1 MALVK
6 ICGLTDPGMVRV
18 AAEAGADWVGFVLF
32 EKSPR
37 NVLTSGAGALDAAE
51 ELCRFADDLGV
62 ASVVLLVNPDDAL
75 FEGVLHDV
83 APTAIQLHGQETAD
97 KVMRHWRDAQGVC
110 ELWKAVSIASE
121 DDLTDLD
128 QWPAD
133 RLLLDAKPPEDSAL
147 PGGNGEV
154 MDWSLL
160 DGLTLDKPWLL
171 AGGLTA
177 HNVAAAIAATDAP
190 AVDVSSGV
198 ERAPGVKDED
208 KIRAF
213 IDAAKSA

>member
-18 AAEAGADWVGFVLF
+18 AADAGADWVGFVLF
-32 EKSPR
+32 PKSPR
-37 NVLTSGAGALDAAE
+37 NILGSGADALDAAE

-62 ASVVLLVNPDDAL
+62 ASVILMVDPHEAL
-75 FEGVLHDV
+75 FARVLRDV
-83 APTAIQLHGQETAD
+83 GPGAIQLHGNETPEQL
-97 KVMRHWRDAQGVC
+97 MRHWRDSDGIC
-110 ELWKAVSIASE
+110 EIWKAVSVATE
-121 DDLTDLD
+121 DDLSQLD

-133 RLLLDAKPPEDSAL
+133 RLLIDAKPPEGSDL
-147 PGGNGEV
+147 PGGNGV
-154 MDWSLL
+154 AMDWQLL
-160 DGLTLDKPWLL
+160 EGLILTKPWLL
-171 AGGLTA
+171 AGGLTP
-177 HNVAAAIAATDAP
+177 HNVAEAIASSGAQ

-208 KIRAF
+208 LISAF